1 MILILK
7 RYILTTVLTF
17 ILVTAT
23 AVHAAAQENDTEM
36 IAAVEG
42 ADMTIYSLYCDEA
55 SRDDRMKYAEIFLS
69 GADTSAINGTLARMN
84 SELAGWYEDEK
95 FLMLQYSGHT
105 IPHLQGLRKVQVL
118 FQQVC

>member
-7 RYILTTVLTF
+7 RYIQTTVLTF

-42 ADMTIYSLYCDEA
+42 ADMAIYSLYCDEA
-55 SRDDRMKYAEIFLS
+55 SRDDRHEICRDIPVR
-69 GADTSAINGTLARMN
+69 GRHVRYKRDTGKN
-84 SELAGWYEDEK
+84 EL
-95 FLMLQYSGHT
+95 
-105 IPHLQGLRKVQVL
+105 
-118 FQQVC
+118 